1 MRNAEILI
9 HPHPVLRRKCVR
21 AAGDPREE
29 GLRRSLVEVLG
40 SARGAGLAA
49 PQIGVPLRAFAVAGD
64 VLGEG
69 WRTSVF
75 VDPVIV
81 ASSGAEVPG
90 TEGCLSIPGQ
100 YAEIERP
107 EKLRVKYL
115 DENGQPQE
123 IEADGLLATC
133 LQHEI
138 DHLDGILFTDHLSS
152 LKRDMVLR
160 KLKKWTR
167 EHEEDMKERY
177 VLP

>member
-9 HPHPVLRRKCVR
+9 HPHPVLRQKCVR

-90 TEGCLSIPGQ
+90 TEGCLSIPGMRFSVMRSP
-100 YAEIERP
+100 AVR
-107 EKLRVKYL
+107 LAWTT
-115 DENGQPQE
+115 
-123 IEADGLLATC
+123 EAGGRACGDFEGFAARC
-133 LQHEI
+133 IQHEM
-138 DHLDGILFTDHLSS
+138 DHLDG
-152 LKRDMVLR
+152 VLICDKGIR
-160 KLKKWTR
+160 
-167 EHEEDMKERY
+167 
-177 VLP
+177 VQ